1 MDKPRPTKK
10 QNLLSLSLWLVFDSG
25 SCVRVPVSKW
35 ISLVHTCA
43 FGYPSPCSRFRIRH
57 CGQIHIRGGKNGI
70 SSNVRHEPSL
80 FLQQHKRFDSPKS
93 TNNVL
98 RGVIPYVCFSPRHGH
113 CVCLE
118 TFHSFVVAVLL
129 VVSRVLHAP
138 ASHQVSC
145 RLSSIARRIIS
156 SSSSS
161 SSLG

>member
-1 MDKPRPTKK
+1 MPRPTKK
-10 QNLLSLSLWLVFDSG
+10 QNLVSLSLWLVFDSG

-35 ISLVHTCA
+35 ISPVHTCV
-43 FGYPSPCSRFRIRH
+43 FGHPSPRSPFRIHHR
-57 CGQIHIRGGKNGI
+57 GQVHIRGGQNGI
-70 SSNVRHEPSL
+70 SSTVRHGPSL
-80 FLQQHKRFDSPKS
+80 FRQQHKMMDSPKS
-93 TNNVL
+93 TNKVL

-113 CVCLE
+113 CICIG

-145 RLSSIARRIIS
+145 RLSSIARRIIA
-156 SSSSS
+156 SSSS

>member
-1 MDKPRPTKK
+1 MPLPTKK
-10 QNLLSLSLWLVFDSG
+10 QNLVSLSLWLVFDSG

-35 ISLVHTCA
+35 ISLVHTCV
-43 FGYPSPCSRFRIRH
+43 FGCPSPRSPFRTHHR
-57 CGQIHIRGGKNGI
+57 GQVHIRGGKSGI
-70 SSNVRHEPSL
+70 SATVQHGPSL
-80 FLQQHKRFDSPKS
+80 SLQQNKMMHSPKS

-145 RLSSIARRIIS
+145 RLSSITRRIIS

>member
-1 MDKPRPTKK
+1 MLRPTKK
-10 QNLLSLSLWLVFDSG
+10 QNLVSLSLWLVFDSG
-25 SCVRVPVSKW
+25 SCVRVPVSGW
-35 ISLVHTCA
+35 ISLVHTCM
-43 FGYPSPCSRFRIRH
+43 FRYPSPRSRFRIRH
-57 CGQIHIRGGKNGI
+57 CGQVHIRRGKNGI
-70 SSNVRHEPSL
+70 SSNVRHGPSL
-80 FLQQHKRFDSPKS
+80 FRQQHKMMDSPKS

-98 RGVIPYVCFSPRHGH
+98 CGVTPYVTFSLQHGH

-129 VVSRVLHAP
+129 VVGRVLHAP
-138 ASHQVSC
+138 APHQVSC